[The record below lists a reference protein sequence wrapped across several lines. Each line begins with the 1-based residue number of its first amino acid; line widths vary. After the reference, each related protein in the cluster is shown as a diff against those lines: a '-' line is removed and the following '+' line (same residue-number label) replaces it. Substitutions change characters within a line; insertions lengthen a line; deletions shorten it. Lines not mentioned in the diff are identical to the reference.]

1 MPTLEEMITARANA
15 YDKVNAIREKWA
27 TKLDELPTD
36 VMAELQGAAD
46 EMTRLKPL
54 IDNAQKSKDIFAQF
68 GPDFLNKTN
77 PDNSGNVELPMER
90 LNNLSWN
97 SPFTNRLSQFGVKIP
112 SRTAQ
117 KKIKNK
123 VQPVIFNE
131 QALTGF
137 EKYMTGDSPN
147 NRADADIA
155 AYIEANNRYNSTY
168 KIADPERAGTFT
180 VPEEFWAGL
189 LKNVDDQTYIHSLA
203 RVMNISAQSLAV
215 RIRLAKASM
224 IGPGDE
230 LSDAQTNKE
239 NALRYGK
246 RVLTPQYHTGS
257 FRISNALLRDSSIN
271 ILQYIQSEIG
281 IDISEYLEDLFLNGT
296 GAGGPVGLLYAAT
309 AGEGIDTSRDTNLV
323 PGDFSVDT
331 LINCRY
337 ALKDQ
342 YARNASWMT
351 HRLNLAKLAKLKS
364 TDGIP
369 LWRASMVPNVPD
381 MLLGRP
387 IIINE
392 FMPSAT
398 STGTYAI
405 LFGDY
410 QYYWIVYKDMMSMQV
425 QNELYSNTNE
435 TGYIYRVRL
444 DAQPMLAEAFVR
456 GKFL

>member
-15 YDKVNAIREKWA
+15 YEKVNTIREKWA
-27 TKLDELPTD
+27 DKLDELPAD

-46 EMTRLKPL
+46 EMSRLKPL
-54 IDNAQKSKDIFAQF
+54 IDNAKKSKDIFAQF
-68 GPDFLNKTN
+68 GPDYLAKMN
-77 PDNSGNVELPMER
+77 PSNDGTVELPMER
-90 LNNLSWN
+90 LNSLAWN
-97 SPFTNRLSQFGVKIP
+97 SPMARPMAQLGVKIP
-112 SRTAQ
+112 SRTAER
-117 KKIKNK
+117 KIKNK

-131 QALTGF
+131 QAIAGF
-137 EKYMTGDSPN
+137 EKFIGGEGTV
-147 NRADADIA
+147 NRNDPDVAAYLDADR
-155 AYIEANNRYNSTY
+155 RYNSTY
-168 KIADPERAGTFT
+168 KISDPERAGTFT
-180 VPEEFWAGL
+180 VPEEFWSGI

-246 RVLTPQYHTGS
+246 RVLTPQFHTGS
-257 FRISNALLRDSSIN
+257 FRISNALLRDTSIN
-271 ILQYIQSEIG
+271 ILQYIQSEIS

-296 GAGGPVGLLYAAT
+296 GAAGPVGLLYAAT
-309 AGEGIDTSRDTNLV
+309 TGEGIDTSRDVNLAS
-323 PGDFSVDT
+323 GDFSVDT
-331 LINCRY
+331 LITTRY
-337 ALKDQ
+337 TLKDQ

-351 HRLNLAKLAKLKS
+351 HRLNLARLAKLKS

-392 FMPSAT
+392 FMPSAN
-398 STGTYAI
+398 STGTYGI
-405 LFGDY
+405 LLGDF
-410 QYYWIVYKDMMSMQV
+410 QHYWIVYKDMMTMQV